1 MRTISPLLNEVCIF
15 TFDFYPLSVF
25 CQIWIGIQI
34 WLMICIRIILWHY
47 WEFFSHFFLSFLTN
61 ILHYLL
67 SSLYPIWRFTST
79 TNWAFKRIEK
89 SYSIVVTSL
98 RASHALSHVS
108 ENISFNMIH
117 DSGDF
122 GMAKR
127 RQKFPQIPR
136 PLLYY

>member
-25 CQIWIGIQI
+25 CQIWIGIRI

-47 WEFFSHFFLSFLTN
+47 WEFFSHFFFIFFDQHFTIFIIKSLP
-61 ILHYLL
+61 YLEI
-67 SSLYPIWRFTST
+67 YQYT

-136 PLLYY
+136 PLL